1 MATLVKLRGTDRG
14 DSPITAPATTSG
26 SVGPSRGFR
35 LPSGFGLQYPSGV
48 KATATGGATTNGLT
62 VTAKYGGTWANGH
75 TFTYA
80 AGGANSNFSLAV
92 TFAAGTGVPTYTY
105 TAGTVLTVAQIAAAL
120 NANPAFSQ
128 FYTAAPLTTGA
139 GTTPVSPG
147 ALASGTNV
155 GTGQTINVI
164 LNNRSTAIVDIDDAL
179 TARMV
184 RRNPGRFISLG
195 QA

>member
-26 SVGPSRGFR
+26 SVGPARGFR
-35 LPSGFGLQYPSGV
+35 LPSGYGLQFPAGV
-48 KATATGGATTNGLT
+48 KATATGGATTNGMV

-80 AGGANSNFSLAV
+80 AGGANTNFSVAV
-92 TFAAGTGVPTYTY
+92 TFAASTGVPTYTY

-120 NANPAFSQ
+120 NANPSFSQ
-128 FYTAAPLTTGA
+128 FYAASSLTTGA
-139 GTTPVSPG
+139 GTAPVSVG
-147 ALASGTNV
+147 ALAGGTNV
-155 GTGQTINVI
+155 GTGQTINTV
-164 LNNRSTAIVDIDDAL
+164 LNNRSTAIVDIDDAV
-179 TARMV
+179 TARMI
-184 RRNPGRFISLG
+184 RRNPGRYVSLG